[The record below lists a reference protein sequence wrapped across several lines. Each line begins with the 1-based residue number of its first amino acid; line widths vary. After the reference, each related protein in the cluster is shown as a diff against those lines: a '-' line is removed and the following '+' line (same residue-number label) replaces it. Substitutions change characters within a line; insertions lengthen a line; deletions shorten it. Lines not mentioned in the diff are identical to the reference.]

1 MHVCIVGA
9 GSDIAASL
17 IGFHLA
23 RNHKVTAVC
32 HKNPPKVEYKWFGDP
47 TMYTVLYADMVDGRE
62 SNIIGSIPT
71 IDLLVTMTGKV
82 DNAKITEMQSGQ
94 WWSVIDANVTTV
106 FNALKYGLPNVKDGG
121 SVVVVG
127 SVVGRTGGYGC
138 ANYATVKA
146 ALRGLVKA
154 AANESAGKGV
164 RVNLLELGYVNAGM
178 GKQLPPKVALKVL
191 DTIPMKRFA
200 EAAEVVE
207 AIDALSKLTYMTG
220 GVLTLAGGL

>member
-9 GSDIAASL
+9 GSDIAGAL
-17 IGFHLA
+17 IEFYA
-23 RNHKVTAVC
+23 VRNYYITAVC
-32 HKNPPKVEYKWFGDP
+32 YHNDPKVSNTILRYQGLHV
-47 TMYTVLYADMVDGRE
+47 YTGRNMTTDEAVVLK
-62 SNIIGSIPT
+62 NIPP
-71 IDLLVTMTGKV
+71 IDLLVTLTGKV
-82 DNAKITEMQSGQ
+82 NNAKITEMRSDQ

-138 ANYATVKA
+138 ANYATAKA
-146 ALRGLVKA
+146 ALRGLVIS
-154 AANESAGKGV
+154 AANESVGRGV